1 VKGDNKMKKASK
13 QWIPEIMYEENSVI
27 PFIEVPDNQED
38 PKVLFIMINRK
49 TGEYEPGFEGE
60 EVPVYEM
67 NLRQFVDMSVLKSGL
82 TEIEYDK
89 VRSVLGLEPLKSATE
104 KGKSILLNV
113 KENVNSSKSS

>member
-1 VKGDNKMKKASK
+1 MKKASK
-13 QWIPEIMYEENSVI
+13 QWVPEIMYEENSVI
-27 PFIEVPDNQED
+27 PFIEVPDEQDD

-82 TEIEYDK
+82 TETEYDK
-89 VRSVLGLEPLKSATE
+89 VRSILGFEPLREASR
-104 KGKSILLNV
+104 KGKNILLNV
-113 KENVNSSKSS
+113 KEKVENLKK